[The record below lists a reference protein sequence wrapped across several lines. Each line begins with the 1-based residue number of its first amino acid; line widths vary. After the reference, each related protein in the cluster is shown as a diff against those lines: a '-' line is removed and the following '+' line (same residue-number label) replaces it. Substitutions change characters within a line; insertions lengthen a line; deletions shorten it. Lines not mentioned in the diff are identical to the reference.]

1 MNKLYIENDVIVKQ
15 ELDSTVTLLVE
26 EKNELFT
33 VNRMILQ
40 ITKDTTLWIDFD
52 MLKESKLEIFI
63 KVAPSVHAT
72 IYELHKG
79 QKLKIQ
85 YQYEL
90 EEYTSVIVHKF
101 YCSKQAREY
110 DVVHLNGRNA
120 CFNQVVKTI
129 ASGKEKYDMVVYHN
143 AKKTE
148 SNLVN
153 HGVTVEEGNII
164 FNVTSVVPQGK
175 KECIVNQQN
184 RIITTN
190 QEECKISP
198 NLLIDEYDVEANH
211 AALIGKFQEEEI
223 FYLQSRG
230 INRQTAIEM
239 LTKGFLCSMITE
251 KTLLNEIENY
261 ITKYWR

>member
-1 MNKLYIENDVIVKQ
+1 MNKLYIENDVIKK
-15 ELDSTVTLLVE
+15 EKLDSKITLLVE

-40 ITKDTTLWIDFD
+40 IVDDTTLWIDFD
-52 MLKESKLEIFI
+52 MIEESKLEVFI
-63 KVAPSVHAT
+63 KVAPSVHVT

-90 EEYTSVIVHKF
+90 EEYASVVVHKF

-110 DVVHLNGRNA
+110 DIVHLNGRNA

-129 ASGKEKYDMVVYHN
+129 ATRKEKYDMVVYHN
-143 AKKTE
+143 AEKTE

-153 HGVTVEEGNII
+153 HGVAVEEGSII

-175 KECIVNQQN
+175 KECNVNQQN

-198 NLLIDEYDVEANH
+198 NLLIDEYDVSANH
-211 AALIGKFQEEEI
+211 AALIGKFQEDEI

-230 INRQTAIEM
+230 IEKKTAIEI
-239 LTKGFLCSMITE
+239 LTKGFLCSFITNE
-251 KTLLNEIENY
+251 MLLKEIEDK
-261 ITKYWR
+261 ITQYWR